1 MHPTGMEETREH
13 RFGHTSHE
21 LKTWPPAFSAIL
33 DGQKTHEVRVND
45 RHFQVGDNLRLR
57 EWNPETECYTG
68 RYIVAAITYITEGGT
83 FGLPPELIVMSIA
96 IQYFD
101 LGDNSRNDA

>member
-1 MHPTGMEETREH
+1 MAEIQACEH
-13 RFGHTSHE
+13 RPNHTTHE
-21 LKTWPPAFSAIL
+21 LKTWPQPFSAVL
-33 DGQKTHEVRVND
+33 SGSKKHEVRVND
-45 RHFQVGDNLRLR
+45 RCFQVGDDIRLR
-57 EWNPETECYTG
+57 EWNPEKERYTG
-68 RYIVAAITYITEGGT
+68 RYIVAAITYVTEGGT